1 MITNFAQLK
10 SWWKVAKPS
19 KKYFFISWLGMAL
32 SYIFNIISPIFAAYA
47 ITAITEGNYQ
57 MAMIYLVIE
66 FLVVALVYLS
76 KHLNYY
82 IFHKLIASSYVPIN
96 EKLVDKVLHAKVS
109 SLKKVPKES
118 ILNMLHVDAYRVANL
133 SDSLAVALAR
143 FLRVFIT
150 IITIFCIN
158 WYAGLIVLGVDILN
172 FLLLSRLHNR
182 RLKYLKEINSNVD
195 ARCKKMSEL
204 ADGRILAREME
215 MASVIK
221 QDYLDDTQKFIKFEH
236 KKTLNQSYVGNFF
249 SIVYYFAI
257 LVITLL
263 MVMLV
268 ANEHMTLTLYL
279 IITPYIASGITV
291 ASDAF
296 GVLSEIRIASVS
308 AARIKKVLDFKDF
321 DYAEFGNED
330 IFKIKGTIDFENVNY
345 SGSGS
350 STGLKDV
357 SFNIQPYEVA
367 LITGARGGGKRA
379 VFNLLRHEVKPQSGS
394 IKIDGVDINEYS
406 RKAHHDNF
414 TYVNTK
420 PYFFSGSVM
429 KNLRMVNKNRA
440 KIYQVCLELG
450 ITNYVSNLPK
460 KFSTEANSLPSNIQ
474 YMLGV
479 ARALLSECEIVA
491 LYEAPTSFNDKE
503 WLQLKSVLNYYSQNK
518 MRTFLVFSSSRM
530 FDDVAT
536 KMIAIDHGQVSSVK
550 TKTPTFEED
559 ED

>member
-1 MITNFAQLK
+1 MVTNFSQLK

-47 ITAITEGNYQ
+47 ITAITEADYH
-57 MAMIYLVIE
+57 MAMIYLILE
-66 FLVVALVYLS
+66 FITVVLVYLS
-76 KHLNYY
+76 RHLNYW
-82 IFHKLIASSYVPIN
+82 IFHKLVASSYVPIN
-96 EKLVDKVLHAKVS
+96 EKLLDKVLSAKVS
-109 SLKKVPKES
+109 SLKQVPKES
-118 ILNMLHVDAYRVANL
+118 ILNMLHVDAYKVSILA
-133 SDSLAVALAR
+133 DSLAVASAR
-143 FLRVFIT
+143 LLRVAIT
-150 IITIFCIN
+150 IISIFVIN

-172 FLLLSRLHNR
+172 FLLLSRLHNK
-182 RLKYLKEINSNVD
+182 RLKHLKDINSNVD
-195 ARCKKMSEL
+195 LRCRKMSEI

-215 MASVIK
+215 MASAIK
-221 QDYLDDTQKFIKFEH
+221 RDYIDETNKYIKFEH

-268 ANEHMTLTLYL
+268 ANDHMTLTLYL

-308 AARIKKVLDFKDF
+308 AARIKKVLDFKDY
-321 DYAEFGNED
+321 DYADFGNED
-330 IFKIKGTIDFENVNY
+330 IFKINGSIEFRNVNFSSK
-345 SGSGS
+345 SGVS
-350 STGLKDV
+350 LKDV
-357 SFNIQPYEVA
+357 SFTIDPYEVA
-367 LITGARGGGKRA
+367 LVTGLRGGGKRS
-379 VFNLLRHEVKPQSGS
+379 VFNLLRHEVKPQSGQVL
-394 IKIDGVDINEYS
+394 IDGVDINEYS

-450 ITNYVSNLPK
+450 ITNYLSNLPK
-460 KFSTEANSLPSNIQ
+460 KFATEANALPANMQ

-479 ARALLSECEIVA
+479 ARAILSECEILA
-491 LYEAPTSFNDKE
+491 LYEAPTSFTEKE
-503 WLQLKSVLNYYSQNK
+503 WFQLKSVLTYYTQNK
-518 MRTFLVFSSSRM
+518 MRTFVLFSSSRM

-536 KMIAIDHGQVSSVK
+536 KVIEINHGQVVK
-550 TKTPTFEED
+550 QKSTTPTFAGIEE
-559 ED
+559 